1 MQDTHKQPIK
11 YDITFAEGEYNSYF
25 FKTDSGIIYEVKF
38 KEFFYLFDKS
48 SIFSHHTYEFAI
60 EVADNPLQGRPPL
73 DSRIPIT
80 VASIFIDFF
89 ERFTEP
95 LVIYICDSSD
105 SKQLARQRKFNTWF
119 SEFKRPEFFKIQANL
134 LDKNGEPIP
143 SSLILK
149 ISNPF
154 FMQIIEEF
162 KMIIE
167 GYSDK

>member
-1 MQDTHKQPIK
+1 MAQK
-11 YDITFAEGEYNSYF
+11 ITFKNSSTYYF
-25 FKTDSGIIYEVKF
+25 PVPYSY
-38 KEFFYLFDKS
+38 S
-48 SIFSHHTYEFAI
+48 TYEFAI

-73 DSRIPIT
+73 DARIPIT
-80 VASIFIDFF
+80 IASIFIDFF

-119 SEFKRPEFFKIQANL
+119 AEFKRPEFFKVEANL
-134 LDKNGEPIP
+134 LDKNGNPIP

-149 ISNPF
+149 LSNPF

-167 GYSDK
+167 GYSNK

>member
-1 MQDTHKQPIK
+1 MKKEEHQSLG
-11 YDITFAEGEYNSYF
+11 YDYDFVGGEFNTYIFETTQNVF
-25 FKTDSGIIYEVKF
+25 YEIKF
-38 KEFFYLFDKS
+38 KPFFYLFDS
-48 SIFSHHTYEFAI
+48 ESIYSNHTFEFGMG
-60 EVADNPLQGRPPL
+60 VLSNPSTKLPPP
-73 DSRIPIT
+73 DAQIPIT
-80 VASIFIDFF
+80 VATIFIDFF

-119 SEFKRPEFFKIQANL
+119 SEFKRPEFFKIEANL

-167 GYSDK
+167 GYSNK

>member
-1 MQDTHKQPIK
+1 MKKEEHLSLGYDFDFIGGEFNK
-11 YDITFAEGEYNSYF
+11 YLFETINNVN
-25 FKTDSGIIYEVKF
+25 YEVKF
-38 KEFFYLFDKS
+38 KPFFYLFDPDS
-48 SIFSHHTYEFAI
+48 VYSNHTFEFGMD
-60 EVADNPLQGRPPL
+60 VLLSPLAKLPPP
-73 DSRIPIT
+73 DSLIPIT
-80 VASIFIDFF
+80 IANIFLDFF
-89 ERFTEP
+89 DRIDEP

-119 SEFKRPEFFKIQANL
+119 SEFKRPEFFKVEANL